1 MNIVPCHNIAT
12 MGLLNITDSDAHIIE
27 WHGYLDAD

>member
-1 MNIVPCHNIAT
+1 MAIMPCHNIAT
-12 MGLLNITDSDAHIIE
+12 MALLNITYSNAHIIE